1 MLQQFL
7 QKGQTLQIQTA
18 VDPSIIGGM
27 IVQVGDKYIDMS
39 FATKKRKLDQLLEM
53 PV

>member
-1 MLQQFL
+1 MQSFL
-7 QKGQTLQIQTA
+7 KKDQTMQIETA
-18 VDPSIIGGM
+18 VDPTIGGGM

-39 FATKKRKLDQLLEM
+39 VATKKRKLDELLEM